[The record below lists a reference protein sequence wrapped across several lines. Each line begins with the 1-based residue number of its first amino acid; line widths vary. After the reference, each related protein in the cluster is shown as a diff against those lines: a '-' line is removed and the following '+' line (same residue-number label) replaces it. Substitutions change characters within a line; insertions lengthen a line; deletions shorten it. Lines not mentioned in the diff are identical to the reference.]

1 MSTEYVSAERLAE
14 LKQELETLKTVER
27 KKIAEQLE
35 YAKSLGDLSE
45 NAEYHEAR
53 EAQVTIEDRISYLED
68 IVKRAIIVQRST
80 GGSIIDVG
88 STVVVE
94 REGSKDPQTVIIVG
108 SEEVNAGQGKISN
121 TSPLGSQLIGKKK
134 GDTAN
139 VSTPRGNVK
148 YTVVTVQ

>member
-1 MSTEYVSAERLAE
+1 MSTEYVSAERLVE
-14 LKQELETLKTVER
+14 LKEELVTLKTIER

-53 EAQVTIEDRISYLED
+53 EAQVTIEDRIAYLED
-68 IVKRAIIVQRST
+68 IVKRAIIVQAK

-88 STVVVE
+88 STVIIE
-94 REGSKDPQTVIIVG
+94 HAGNKEKQTVVIVG
-108 SEEVNAGQGKISN
+108 SEEINAAQGKISN

-134 GDTAN
+134 GEMAV
-139 VSTPRGNVK
+139 VSTPRGDVK
-148 YTVVTVQ
+148 YSIITVH

>member
-14 LKQELETLKTVER
+14 LKEELNTLKTTER

-53 EAQVTIEDRISYLED
+53 EAQVTIEDRIEYLED
-68 IVKRAIIVQRST
+68 IVKRAIIVQAKH
-80 GGSIIDVG
+80 GSVIDVG
-88 STVVVE
+88 STVE
-94 REGSKDPQTVIIVG
+94 IMREGSKDTQTVVIVG
-108 SEEVNAGQGKISN
+108 SEEINAAQGKISN

-134 GDTAN
+134 GDTAI
-139 VSTPRGNVK
+139 VSTPKGDVK
-148 YTVVTVQ
+148 YSITAVQ

>member
-1 MSTEYVSAERLAE
+1 MSTEYVSAERLVE
-14 LKQELETLKTVER
+14 LKEELNTLKTIER

-53 EAQVTIEDRISYLED
+53 EAQVTVEDRIEYLED
-68 IVKRAIIVQRST
+68 ILKRAIVVHAK

-94 REGSKDPQTVIIVG
+94 REGTKDEQTVTIVG
-108 SEEVNAGQGKISN
+108 SEEINAAQGKISN

-134 GDTAN
+134 GDSAI
-139 VSTPRGNVK
+139 VSTPRGNVT
-148 YTVVTVQ
+148 YRIISVQ

>member
-1 MSTEYVSAERLAE
+1 MSTEYVSAERLVE
-14 LKQELETLKTVER
+14 LKEELNTLKTIER

-53 EAQVTIEDRISYLED
+53 EAQVTVEDRIEYLED
-68 IVKRAIIVQRST
+68 ILKRAIIVQAK

-94 REGSKDPQTVIIVG
+94 REGTKAEQTVVIVG
-108 SEEVNAGQGKISN
+108 SEEINATQGKISN

-134 GDTAN
+134 GDTAII
-139 VSTPRGNVK
+139 STPRGDVT
-148 YTVVTVQ
+148 YRIITVQ

>member
-1 MSTEYVSAERLAE
+1 MSTEYVSAERLVE
-14 LKQELETLKTVER
+14 LKEELVTLKTIER

-53 EAQVTIEDRISYLED
+53 EAQVTIEDRIAYLED
-68 IVKRAIIVQRST
+68 IVKRAIIVQAK

-88 STVVVE
+88 STVIIE
-94 REGSKDPQTVIIVG
+94 HAGNKEKQTVVIVG
-108 SEEVNAGQGKISN
+108 SEEINAAQGKISN

-134 GDTAN
+134 GEMAV
-139 VSTPRGNVK
+139 VSTPRGDV
-148 YTVVTVQ
+148 